1 MTLQEMPLLTQ
12 VEIIALH
19 HEAHMKRRLMD
30 LGFVVGNIVEPILS
44 SPSKGMRA
52 YIVKGGKIALRASD
66 EKNIEVR
73 EKGEF
78 RAV

>member
-1 MTLQEMPLLTQ
+1 MTLQEVPLLTQ
-12 VEIIALH
+12 VEIIAH